1 MSELSRAGKVRW
13 LLWLFEGRVQR
24 LNKLVKIGAPGDLIS
39 KEIQLIN
46 NTWKE
51 IAEEEQ
57 RIWFSWHNATCYFG
71 DDLPEPTR
79 MSRLPQF
86 PSR

>member
-1 MSELSRAGKVRW
+1 MSELSREGKVRW
-13 LLWLFEGRVQR
+13 LLGLFEGRVKR
-24 LNKLVKIGAPGDLIS
+24 LNRLVKICAPGDLIG

-51 IAEEEQ
+51 IAEEER
-57 RIWFSWHNATCYFG
+57 RIWLSWDNSTCYFG
-71 DDLPEPTR
+71 EDLPEPTR

-86 PSR
+86 LSR